1 MATEGAKPMRANF
14 LATAKS
20 LLVEHRELI
29 NNWLAVL
36 ALLAVAVVWPPV

>member
-1 MATEGAKPMRANF
+1 MKAQILIAAAR
-14 LATAKS
+14 S

-29 NNWLAVL
+29 TNWLGVL